1 MYTQLRVLLK
11 CRFCTRRGQRP
22 SFAALPVGEGYA
34 ALPLERRPYAHTLS
48 KDFSVPNHGWG
59 IFKSWWQA
67 LAVGRRSLSTGGG
80 WAVWVA
86 AAVVRQRTRQ
96 RRAVHALA
104 VWAGWLSTARAG
116 YRARFFLK
124 RVCVSSNLCYDVISN
139 GENAMT
145 DEALNALFG
154 KADYSHIARD
164 ATVTVSITA
173 AEMAAL
179 LGAYDRGLDA
189 LDQDERDGLNAV
201 IGKLKD
207 ELWP

>member
-1 MYTQLRVLLK
+1 
-11 CRFCTRRGQRP
+11 
-22 SFAALPVGEGYA
+22 
-34 ALPLERRPYAHTLS
+34 
-48 KDFSVPNHGWG
+48 
-59 IFKSWWQA
+59 
-67 LAVGRRSLSTGGG
+67 
-80 WAVWVA
+80 
-86 AAVVRQRTRQ
+86 
-96 RRAVHALA
+96 
-104 VWAGWLSTARAG
+104 
-116 YRARFFLK
+116 
-124 RVCVSSNLCYDVISN
+124 
-139 GENAMT
+139 MT

-201 IGKLKD
+201 ISKLKD